1 MKTIAIS
8 TLSLLAFACAPNASI
23 DSDDATSPELKGSM
37 EASIEVALKRS
48 ITEEMVLKRARK
60 EIGEIHQDMVE
71 SDMMLVGMIS
81 GSFDE
86 REGIFKA
93 IGFGLEG
100 QQIYEISG
108 DIDPIK
114 DSSAR
119 WLLDGDFL
127 STTTGEAAEHVPEGG
142 LWSGM
147 ATDHHYFGQQVAE
160 GYSPL
165 LHEGIWVESPAGG
178 TGHFIG
184 LVAKYL

>member
-8 TLSLLAFACAPNASI
+8 TLSLLAFACAPNAGI
-23 DSDDATSPELKGSM
+23 DGEDATSPELKGSM
-37 EASIEVALKRS
+37 EASLEVVLKRS
-48 ITEEMVLKRARK
+48 ISEEMVLKRARK

-71 SDMMLVGMIS
+71 NDLMLVGMVS

-86 REGIFKA
+86 RDGIFKA
-93 IGFGLEG
+93 IGYGVEG
-100 QQIYEISG
+100 QQIYTIYG
-108 DIDPIK
+108 DIDPVK
-114 DSSAR
+114 DGSVH
-119 WLLDGDFL
+119 WLLEGEFV
-127 STTTGEAAEHVPEGG
+127 STTTGEAAEHVPEAGM
-142 LWSGM
+142 WSGM
-147 ATDHHYFGQQVAE
+147 ATDHQYFGQQVAE

>member
-8 TLSLLAFACAPNASI
+8 TLSLLALACAPNASI

-37 EASIEVALKRS
+37 EASIELALIRS
-48 ITEEMVLKRARK
+48 TSEEMVLKRARK

-71 SDMMLVGMIS
+71 NDMMLVGMIS

-93 IGFGLEG
+93 IGYGREG
-100 QQIYEISG
+100 QQIYTIDG
-108 DIDPIK
+108 DIDPVK
-114 DSSAR
+114 DGSVH
-119 WLLDGDFL
+119 WLLDGEFV

-142 LWSGM
+142 LWTGM
-147 ATDHHYFGQQVAE
+147 ATDNQYFGQQVAE